1 MTAWQ
6 VAAFVLMVGAIA
18 PAAAATFAGDE
29 PKRLVGLE
37 LVGSVVTV
45 VMLLLAQADQRPDY
59 LIVPLVLVTLSLA
72 GVLVFTRLL
81 GPPPRA

>member
-1 MTAWQ
+1 MNAW
-6 VAAFVLMVGAIA
+6 AISAFVLIVGAVV
-18 PAAAATFAGDE
+18 PATLATFAGDE

-37 LVGSVVTV
+37 LVGTAVTV
-45 VMLLLAQADQRPDY
+45 VMVLLAQADHRPDY

-81 GPPPRA
+81 GPPPQP